1 MRLNHRRAG
10 FTLVELVIV
19 VAIVAALLSFAVYNY
34 LESVRRQKG
43 RTCGMNLQ
51 LIEDAKAKWKVDF
64 PGVALPAV
72 TDANGI
78 SRYFVAGK
86 VPSCPAGGAYRAVGS
101 LSTLCTCSLNYVAD
115 SFDTRAGMRAAMA
128 ADPDL
133 GGDRA
138 TNGYHDLG
146 YTR

>member
-10 FTLVELVIV
+10 FTLVEVV
-19 VAIVAALLSFAVYNY
+19 VTVAIVASLLSFAVYNY

-51 LIEDAKAKWKVDF
+51 LIEDAKAKWKIDF
-64 PGVALPAV
+64 PGVPLPTA
-72 TDANGI
+72 TDPNGI

-86 VPSCPAGGAYRAVGS
+86 IPSCPSGGVYRSVDS
-101 LSTLCTCSLNYVAD
+101 LGTPCTCSLNFVAN
-115 SFDTRAGMRAAMA
+115 SFSTRIEMRAAQQ

>member
-10 FTLVELVIV
+10 FTLVEVVVV
-19 VAIVAALLSFAVYNY
+19 VAIVASLLSFAVYNY
-34 LESVRRQKG
+34 LESARRQKG
-43 RTCGMNLQ
+43 RTCGMDLQ
-51 LIEDAKAKWKVDF
+51 LIEDAKAKWKIDF
-64 PGVALPAV
+64 PGVPLPPL
-72 TDANGI
+72 DDPNGI
-78 SRYFVAGK
+78 RRYFVAGRI
-86 VPSCPAGGAYRAVGS
+86 PGCPAGGTYRAVGS

-115 SFDTRAGMRAAMA
+115 SFSTRFEMRAALA